1 MAGMARTAPYTGTST
16 AANPTT
22 RRVGTGRAS
31 IAVPATPT
39 VPKTSAVQAATNA
52 IQNPPKNYVP
62 QIEKQSTEWMADPAQ
77 IQAAAKSMMPMY
89 QARLGGLQGSTMD
102 AMRLNAQQDIQ
113 SQYGNAL
120 RAATQQAGTQG
131 IRGPAAVA
139 MQQDIR
145 NQMGQAQAK
154 YSRDLT
160 VADWD
165 AKRQALADYYGI
177 YQQQAGTGIGT
188 LSALQQLLIAQQA
201 QQQQAGILR
210 G

>member
-1 MAGMARTAPYTGTST
+1 MTVQNV
-16 AANPTT
+16 NPQGSEIDQI
-22 RRVGTGRAS
+22 R
-31 IAVPATPT
+31 
-39 VPKTSAVQAATNA
+39 N
-52 IQNPPKNYVP
+52 NYP
-62 QIEKQSTEWMADPAQ
+62 NWMADSSQ
-77 IQAAAKSMMPMY
+77 IQSAAKSLMPMY
-89 QARLGGLQGSTMD
+89 QARLGGIQGSSMD

-120 RAATQQAGTQG
+120 RSATQQAGAQG

-165 AKRQALADYYGI
+165 AQRQALADYYGL
-177 YQQQAGTGIGT
+177 YQQQAGLGIGT
-188 LSALQQLLIAQQA
+188 MSGLAQLLIAQQA
-201 QQQQAGILR
+201 GQQQDSILR

>member
-1 MAGMARTAPYTGTST
+1 
-16 AANPTT
+16 
-22 RRVGTGRAS
+22 
-31 IAVPATPT
+31 
-39 VPKTSAVQAATNA
+39 
-52 IQNPPKNYVP
+52 
-62 QIEKQSTEWMADPAQ
+62 MADPAQ
-77 IQAAAKSMMPMY
+77 IQAAAKSVMPMY

-120 RAATQQAGTQG
+120 RAATQQAGSQG

-165 AKRQALADYYGI
+165 AQRQALADYYGI